1 MKNGDEA
8 AINEF
13 VEKFY
18 PQVLRYCRLH
28 ISDPQDA
35 EDIAQEC
42 FERFFRNF
50 RSYKSYGKSGA
61 YLCAIAGNLCKDYYR
76 KMKEIPLSELPE
88 EAASPDYDSRLYVYE
103 AINSLPEDIRE
114 TAILFFVQE
123 LKQRDIAKIL
133 CISSSLVKYRIKR
146 ARELISK
153 YLETE

>member
-18 PQVLRYCRLH
+18 PQVSRYCRLH
-28 ISDPQDA
+28 ISAPQAA
-35 EDIAQEC
+35 EDIAHEC

-50 RSYKSYGKSGA
+50 RSSKSYGRTGA

-88 EAASPDYDSRLYVYE
+88 EAASPYYDSRLYVYE
-103 AINSLPEDIRE
+103 TINSLPEDIRE
-114 TAILFFVQE
+114 TAILLFVQE

-133 CISSSLVKYRIKR
+133 CISSSLVKYRIKQE
-146 ARELISK
+146 RELISK